1 MKVKISYS
9 VELEE
14 IPDKVRDLLKSVSSE
29 LEYVAS
35 SIPGEVA
42 VDMTVESVTD
52 FAEKIDKVRQK
63 LFILDSKL
71 EDAAT
76 IVGDWY
82 QTSVSIEAKKL
93 GFDQPQ
99 PQPEAENV
107 END

>member
-35 SIPGEVA
+35 SIPSDV
-42 VDMTVESVTD
+42 VIDMTVESVAD

-76 IVGDWY
+76 IAGDWY

-93 GFDQPQ
+93 GLDQPQ
-99 PQPEAENV
+99 AEAENV

>member
-14 IPDKVRDLLKSVSSE
+14 IPDKVRELLKGVSSE

-35 SIPGEVA
+35 SIPSEVA
-42 VDMTVESVTD
+42 IDMTVESVTD

-71 EDAAT
+71 EDAAS
-76 IVGDWY
+76 IAADWY

-93 GFDQPQ
+93 GLDQT
-99 PQPEAENV
+99 PEEVKNV